1 MQREVELEGG
11 NESHREVGNDV
22 VEAVTA
28 VKLQASSGPQ
38 SAGSELRFLRGHKPE
53 ELRHWHYLWLPPAIP
68 PTTLKP
74 SQATAICMALQS
86 VHQTNTKT
94 NMKVLHLLSLGLLC
108 TALVLPE
115 APKLSF
121 LQQNSPPPGS
131 YVVEDADDG
140 NTQSFT
146 YRDLRNYQEAR
157 NGPPQG
163 QDSLFVLQDRD
174 DNTVQTFSYD
184 EVQRYFTQN

>member
-1 MQREVELEGG
+1 M
-11 NESHREVGNDV
+11 
-22 VEAVTA
+22 
-28 VKLQASSGPQ
+28 KL
-38 SAGSELRFLRGHKPE
+38 
-53 ELRHWHYLWLPPAIP
+53 
-68 PTTLKP
+68 
-74 SQATAICMALQS
+74 
-86 VHQTNTKT
+86 
-94 NMKVLHLLSLGLLC
+94 LHLLSLGLLC
-108 TALVLPE
+108 TALVLPGV
-115 APKLSF
+115 PTLSF

-163 QDSLFVLQDRD
+163 QDSLFILQDRD